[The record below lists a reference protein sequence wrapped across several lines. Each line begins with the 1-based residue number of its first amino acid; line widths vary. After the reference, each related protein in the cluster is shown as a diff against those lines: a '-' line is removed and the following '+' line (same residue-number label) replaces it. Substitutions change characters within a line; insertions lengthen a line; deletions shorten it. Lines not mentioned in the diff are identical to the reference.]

1 MDNSSPPSGFVMG
14 SLFLALGLLL
24 AVRWVAAPPTTPQ
37 TTFVPLVRGTPD
49 SLSIPG
55 MNAAPRP

>member
-1 MDNSSPPSGFVMG
+1 MPKP
-14 SLFLALGLLL
+14 LAATRLAPLALGLLL

-55 MNAAPRP
+55 VNAAPRP